1 LGTQSFSGASMI
13 ISNSTCGAFLLNYF
27 RRFLKR
33 SNRHTRLSFA
43 QEAEDLVLLE
53 LAGWQ
58 NDSRGL
64 YVDVGAHH
72 PYRFSNT
79 AIYSLKGWSGINIDA
94 EPGSMELFRRH
105 RPHDVNLELAISSRE
120 TERLFYRYNE
130 PALNGIDC
138 DRQSE
143 LANTRFRLTD
153 KIRLRTRKLSSILL
167 EYCPQLPRPN
177 FLSVDVEGHDL
188 EVLES
193 NDWDI
198 FPFEW
203 VLAESGGRD
212 VASTLKTKACHFL
225 SSLGYEFR
233 AKTGRT
239 AIFSRTGKP

>member
-1 LGTQSFSGASMI
+1 MGTESFVRAGMI
-13 ISNSTCGAFLLNYF
+13 ISNSPCRAFLLKYF
-27 RRFLKR
+27 WRLL
-33 SNRHTRLSFA
+33 TRLSRHAHLSFS
-43 QEAEDLVLLE
+43 QEAEDLALLE

-58 NDSRGL
+58 EDSRGF
-64 YVDVGAHH
+64 YVDLGAHH

-94 EPGSMELFRRH
+94 EPGSMESFRRH

-153 KIRLRTRKLSSILL
+153 KIQLTTRTLFSVLR
-167 EYCPQLPRPN
+167 EYCPQLPKPN

-188 EVLES
+188 EVLQS
-193 NDWDI
+193 NDWEL

-203 VLAESGGRD
+203 VLAELSVQDVLSIGESAVVSFLRD
-212 VASTLKTKACHFL
+212 K
-225 SSLGYEFR
+225 GYRLR
-233 AKTGRT
+233 AFTGRT
-239 AIFSRTGKP
+239 GIFSRQ